1 MPVVEG
7 WAEEGLECLALAPGA
22 VRLMLTV
29 NPGAVMDK
37 LLMHDPAS
45 VRAYLGAP
53 SAAWDALMAVL
64 GDRRIWGFDPMLADI
79 WWGLDNRGDDL
90 GLGIFGVLNRS
101 MGNPL
106 LAIGD
111 PKAEVYQRL
120 MVRHLRSRTR
130 ALHGGSWTA
139 VDRNRKGAMLVA
151 VVVDSVPFTAAERIE
166 IARWAGEGFYSDPKG
181 YAASLR
187 KLLVGLEGDL
197 RRETA
202 VQFGLGILGPALGQE
217 GDEPYTR
224 LTRVAI
230 LLRYLLAEV
239 EALDE
244 AEDRGHLFDG
254 IYAAL
259 RGAFGEET
267 TRALHQAAKVGW
279 NLAQAASGGRK
290 AALAEVEAMQFP
302 EGLALA
308 EAWHLWNQDATAAG
322 ARPVRHAWALSAPG
336 TPLCGRK
343 GDYGDLKIGVIT
355 RGEAMARRHAKIDM
369 RVCSRCAAALVK
381 SASR

>member
-7 WAEEGLECLALAPGA
+7 WAEEGLEGLALAPGA

-130 ALHGGSWTA
+130 ALHGGAWTA

-151 VVVDSVPFTAAERIE
+151 VVVDSVPFTAAERI
-166 IARWAGEGFYSDPKG
+166 
-181 YAASLR
+181 
-187 KLLVGLEGDL
+187 GLNG
-197 RRETA
+197 
-202 VQFGLGILGPALGQE
+202 
-217 GDEPYTR
+217 
-224 LTRVAI
+224 
-230 LLRYLLAEV
+230 
-239 EALDE
+239 
-244 AEDRGHLFDG
+244 
-254 IYAAL
+254 
-259 RGAFGEET
+259 
-267 TRALHQAAKVGW
+267 
-279 NLAQAASGGRK
+279 
-290 AALAEVEAMQFP
+290 
-302 EGLALA
+302 
-308 EAWHLWNQDATAAG
+308 
-322 ARPVRHAWALSAPG
+322 
-336 TPLCGRK
+336 
-343 GDYGDLKIGVIT
+343 
-355 RGEAMARRHAKIDM
+355 
-369 RVCSRCAAALVK
+369 
-381 SASR
+381 